1 MKQLLSFIVCCLI
14 GASSAAQDI
23 ILKRNAEQIE
33 AVVKEITDTD
43 VKYRKFT
50 HTEGVT
56 YSIRRSEV
64 FSITYENGTKDLFA
78 DEKPQAVAASYPYPP
93 VSRSYSLGELF
104 DEGGIRGIVIRVS
117 EDGRHGLLLSLVEGK
132 AAWGFINKN
141 PLKEKGFAS
150 GCTDIEDGWK
160 NMLAIREL
168 IANTDLLWSNLPA
181 FSWCKDLGPGW
192 YLPAQKELESIWNF
206 GRSNPAYSYKEHKE
220 AIENL
225 NLRLAEY
232 GQPELGRM
240 RDYWNST
247 EADAKRA
254 HIFVFTNAPFKSYTK
269 GTEKF
274 AERFV
279 RAVHKF

>member
-141 PLKEKGFAS
+141 PLKKKALRAAAPIS
-150 GCTDIEDGWK
+150 KTDRTICW
-160 NMLAIREL
+160 
-168 IANTDLLWSNLPA
+168 P
-181 FSWCKDLGPGW
+181 
-192 YLPAQKELESIWNF
+192 
-206 GRSNPAYSYKEHKE
+206 
-220 AIENL
+220 
-225 NLRLAEY
+225 Y
-232 GQPELGRM
+232 G
-240 RDYWNST
+240 N
-247 EADAKRA
+247 
-254 HIFVFTNAPFKSYTK
+254 
-269 GTEKF
+269 
-274 AERFV
+274 
-279 RAVHKF
+279 

>member
-93 VSRSYSLGELF
+93 VSRSYSESCSM
-104 DEGGIRGIVIRVS
+104 RAVS
-117 EDGRHGLLLSLVEGK
+117 GALSSGSQK
-132 AAWGFINKN
+132 MTGTDCSCRSW
-141 PLKEKGFAS
+141 KEKQHGV
-150 GCTDIEDGWK
+150 
-160 NMLAIREL
+160 
-168 IANTDLLWSNLPA
+168 LL
-181 FSWCKDLGPGW
+181 
-192 YLPAQKELESIWNF
+192 
-206 GRSNPAYSYKEHKE
+206 
-220 AIENL
+220 
-225 NLRLAEY
+225 
-232 GQPELGRM
+232 
-240 RDYWNST
+240 
-247 EADAKRA
+247 
-254 HIFVFTNAPFKSYTK
+254 TK
-269 GTEKF
+269 T
-274 AERFV
+274 
-279 RAVHKF
+279 H

>member
-93 VSRSYSLGELF
+93 VSR
-104 DEGGIRGIVIRVS
+104 
-117 EDGRHGLLLSLVEGK
+117 LSL
-132 AAWGFINKN
+132 I
-141 PLKEKGFAS
+141 
-150 GCTDIEDGWK
+150 
-160 NMLAIREL
+160 
-168 IANTDLLWSNLPA
+168 
-181 FSWCKDLGPGW
+181 
-192 YLPAQKELESIWNF
+192 
-206 GRSNPAYSYKEHKE
+206 
-220 AIENL
+220 
-225 NLRLAEY
+225 
-232 GQPELGRM
+232 
-240 RDYWNST
+240 
-247 EADAKRA
+247 
-254 HIFVFTNAPFKSYTK
+254 HI
-269 GTEKF
+269 
-274 AERFV
+274 
-279 RAVHKF
+279 